1 MIPAP
6 KRRGAAGAVLL
17 SLLLLLSLPACGRK
31 AKPEPKWS
39 GSGTII
45 PVPAAQ
51 VASAPGN
58 DPR

>member
-6 KRRGAAGAVLL
+6 IRRGAAGAVLL
-17 SLLLLLSLPACGRK
+17 SLLLLLSLSSCGRK

-39 GSGTII
+39 GSGTIF

-51 VASAPGN
+51 VAFAPGN
-58 DPR
+58 DSR